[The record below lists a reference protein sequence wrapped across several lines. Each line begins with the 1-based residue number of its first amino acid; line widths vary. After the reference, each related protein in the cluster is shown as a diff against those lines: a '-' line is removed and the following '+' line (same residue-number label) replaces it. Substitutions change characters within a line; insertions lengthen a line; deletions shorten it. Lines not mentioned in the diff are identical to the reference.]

1 MKVVIVEDELVAA
14 KNIQMV
20 LQDYDSSIEVLAV
33 LRSVKKAVTWL
44 RQHLQEVD
52 LFLMDIKL
60 TDGISFDIFQ
70 QLTIKQ
76 PIVFTTAYDEY
87 AIRAFKVNSID
98 YLLKPVAL
106 EDLSQALDKYKEL
119 SPTPAIDYQLLARQ
133 LQLQSPPYRTRF
145 LVKQGSTLQ
154 AIPISQIAYFWAQG
168 NLVILRTQAG
178 KSFSVNHALD
188 ALEDQLDPQYFFRLT
203 RSVIVHIEAIHQIQ
217 TYFKGRLKVQVQ
229 PPFEEELIV
238 SNRKLAA
245 FKRWA
250 NR

>member
-238 SNRKLAA
+238 SNRKLGA